1 MSTKIYKISPISLM
15 FLSLVSCFSNQTEF
29 EVRKWKKN
37 TLTNKEI
44 QFIAE
49 LKRNGYYQIEIDKQ
63 IIGQYAYGMSSY
75 GIYFKKKIN
84 TAKVNADSIREI
96 SFQIAKVLVD
106 HVIEDSIIYDCNEII
121 IHFTVLNGQKYWS
134 REFFLPYKKKQ
145 LEKELNFKVN
155 KNYDGSY
162 QRVKM

>member
-1 MSTKIYKISPISLM
+1 MECRHTVSTS
-15 FLSLVSCFSNQTEF
+15 
-29 EVRKWKKN
+29 
-37 TLTNKEI
+37 
-44 QFIAE
+44 
-49 LKRNGYYQIEIDKQ
+49 
-63 IIGQYAYGMSSY
+63 
-75 GIYFKKKIN
+75 KKKIN

-106 HVIEDSIIYDCNEII
+106 HVIEDSIIYDCNQIN
-121 IHFTVLNGQKYWS
+121 IHLIVLNGQKYWS

-145 LEKELNFKVN
+145 LEKELNFKVI